1 MGAGLLLWLVQR
13 LWLGKTGGC
22 ESLPLSECIPPPIM
36 RAAALS
42 HLLPVAGW
50 LCRAAGGCRWA
61 DDSAKLRSLS
71 AAGSASAVG
80 AVRPVAAPA
89 RIRAQLLPPLPSPQ
103 NAATPTPRRAQGLS
117 QAITGL
123 YLPPSTTC
131 LPYFRQT
138 VFRFTGV
145 HWVLFVFRGLQ
156 GSKCHNMTRNTTECH
171 IPRRFRVHEA
181 AGSNPAT
188 PTRKKHASAC
198 FFQ

>member
-1 MGAGLLLWLVQR
+1 MGLVAPLPSRMGAGLLLWLVQR

-22 ESLPLSECIPPPIM
+22 KSLPLLECVPPPTM

-71 AAGSASAVG
+71 AAGSASAAG

-103 NAATPTPRRAQGLS
+103 NAATPTPRRAQGLCMS
-117 QAITGL
+117 SCNGWCL
-123 YLPPSTTC
+123 STAVYHLSTSF
-131 LPYFRQT
+131 LWNEVLGMSVYSYFLN
-138 VFRFTGV
+138 FWG
-145 HWVLFVFRGLQ
+145 
-156 GSKCHNMTRNTTECH
+156 
-171 IPRRFRVHEA
+171 I
-181 AGSNPAT
+181 
-188 PTRKKHASAC
+188 
-198 FFQ
+198 